1 MIAPAIHL
9 VIELEK
15 STGARLIS
23 FHLGDEVRL
32 LAELDA
38 SGIERLSREVLGALD
53 EALFA
58 LRRRTVE
65 ATAGDVF
72 GRRAA

>member
-1 MIAPAIHL
+1 MSGPALHI

-15 STGARLIS
+15 STGARLLS
-23 FHLGDEVRL
+23 YHLGDEVRL

-38 SGIERLSREVLGALD
+38 RGTERLRREVLASLD
-53 EALFA
+53 EALLV
-58 LRRRTVE
+58 LRGRTAE
-65 ATAGDVF
+65 ATVADIL